1 MVYQILCAL
10 LLVVFFTWI
19 LYFYWDKER
28 AEKTRELLEK
38 NMVLRA
44 INDGMILGMSVVG
57 IAFCVIILV

>member
-1 MVYQILCAL
+1 MVRGILCL
-10 LLVVFFTWI
+10 LLLIIFISWT
-19 LYFYWDKER
+19 LYFYGDEER
-28 AEKTRELLEK
+28 TEKTRELLEK